1 MSHSLEMLS
10 PKIFDKSVVE
20 WFIKFGSDLAS
31 HCHCIAS
38 YGSHVGQLPVAVAVT
53 VNTDWYLQSN

>member
-1 MSHSLEMLS
+1 MLS

-38 YGSHVGQLPVAVAVT
+38 YGSHVGQLSVAVVVT
-53 VNTDWYLQSN
+53 VNTDWYLQSK